1 VTEREVKDALADDG
15 KELALLKRK
24 GLYYHEG
31 VRSKPLPF
39 FALIVQQLA

>member
-1 VTEREVKDALADDG
+1 VKDALADDG
-15 KELALLKRK
+15 KELALLTRK

-31 VRSKPLPF
+31 ARSKPLQIF